1 MPFRTKYVI
10 LSTIKFNVFRERSI
24 SMNIK
29 ITADSTCDLSNEL
42 VEKYGITILPL
53 YIIKDGK
60 SYKDG
65 LEITPKD
72 IFDHVKTGGA
82 LTSTAAVNVADYIE
96 AFTPLSNEYDAVIHV
111 DISAE
116 FSSCYQNACI
126 AAENFDNVYIID
138 SRNLS
143 TGSGL
148 IVLRA
153 SEMAQA
159 GEAPEDIVKAL
170 NALTSK
176 VEASFVIEK
185 LDFLRKG
192 GRCSALAA
200 LGANLLS
207 LRPCIEVKDGKMGVG
222 KKYRGK
228 YSACIEKYI
237 TERLSDRD
245 DIDYKRIF
253 ITHSPSDK
261 EIIDI
266 AHKAVKKLGKFEE
279 ILETD
284 AGCTVC
290 SHCGPNTLGVL
301 FIRK

>member
-1 MPFRTKYVI
+1 
-10 LSTIKFNVFRERSI
+10 
-24 SMNIK
+24 MNIK
-29 ITADSTCDLSNEL
+29 ITADSTCDLSEEL
-42 VEKYGITILPL
+42 VKKYDIEILPL
-53 YIIKDGK
+53 YIVKDGK

-65 LEITPKD
+65 VEITPSD
-72 IFDHVKTGGA
+72 IFEHVKAGGA
-82 LTSTAAVNVADYIE
+82 LTSTAAVNVADYID
-96 AFTPLSNEYDAVIHV
+96 AFTPLSKEYDAVIHV
-111 DISAE
+111 DISAD

-153 SEMAQA
+153 AEMAQA
-159 GEAPEDIVKAL
+159 GENPEDIVKAM

-207 LRPCIEVKDGKMGVG
+207 LRPCIEVKDGKMSVG
-222 KKYRGK
+222 KN
-228 YSACIEKYI
+228 
-237 TERLSDRD
+237 TEANMPL
-245 DIDYKRIF
+245 
-253 ITHSPSDK
+253 
-261 EIIDI
+261 
-266 AHKAVKKLGKFEE
+266 V
-279 ILETD
+279 
-284 AGCTVC
+284 
-290 SHCGPNTLGVL
+290 
-301 FIRK
+301 

>member
-1 MPFRTKYVI
+1 
-10 LSTIKFNVFRERSI
+10 
-24 SMNIK
+24 MNIK
-29 ITADSTCDLSNEL
+29 ITADSTCDLSEEL
-42 VEKYGITILPL
+42 VKKYDIEILPL
-53 YIIKDGK
+53 YIVKDGK

-65 LEITPKD
+65 VEITPSD
-72 IFDHVKTGGA
+72 IFEHVKAGGA
-82 LTSTAAVNVADYIE
+82 LTSTAAVNVADYID
-96 AFTPLSNEYDAVIHV
+96 AFTPLSKEYDAVIHV
-111 DISAE
+111 DISAD

-148 IVLRA
+148 VVLRA
-153 SEMAQA
+153 AEMAQA
-159 GEAPEDIVKAL
+159 GESPEDIVKAM

-207 LRPCIEVKDGKMGVG
+207 LRPCIEVKDGKMSVG

-228 YSACIEKYI
+228 YAACIEKYI
-237 TERLSDRD
+237 TERLSGRD

-266 AHKAVKKLGKFEE
+266 AHKTVKKLGKFEE
-279 ILETD
+279 ILL
-284 AGCTVC
+284 
-290 SHCGPNTLGVL
+290 SLIH
-301 FIRK
+301 I

>member
-1 MPFRTKYVI
+1 
-10 LSTIKFNVFRERSI
+10 
-24 SMNIK
+24 MNIK
-29 ITADSTCDLSNEL
+29 ITADSTCDLSEEL
-42 VEKYGITILPL
+42 VKKYDIEILPL
-53 YIIKDGK
+53 YIVKDGK

-65 LEITPKD
+65 VEITPSD
-72 IFDHVKTGGA
+72 IFEHVKAGGA
-82 LTSTAAVNVADYIE
+82 LTSTAAVNVADYID
-96 AFTPLSNEYDAVIHV
+96 AFTPLSKEYDAVIHV
-111 DISAE
+111 DISAD

-148 IVLRA
+148 VVLRA
-153 SEMAQA
+153 AEMAQA
-159 GEAPEDIVKAL
+159 GESPEDIVKAM

-207 LRPCIEVKDGKMGVG
+207 LRPCIEVKDGKMSVG

-228 YSACIEKYI
+228 YTACIEKYI
-237 TERLSDRD
+237 TERLSGRD

-266 AHKAVKKLGKFEE
+266 AHKTVKKLGKFEE
-279 ILETD
+279 ILETE